1 MVPGVCSR
9 RPASQREGWCDVHC
23 IAAHHMSSLRVLLD
37 MPLLRSVQAAEVQLS
52 LSLLSQTPPRA
63 LRDSN
68 SHFIFDLELERG
80 PVSGRSE
87 GKVTFTTN
95 PEAHSCAC
103 VQCLNCLHPKRVIC
117 FANSQAVRLDVD
129 SRIGCIGKP
138 VTCDTRPS
146 FGANSL
152 LIAEQHAGNES
163 KFINDGICLYVTA
176 VV

>member
-1 MVPGVCSR
+1 MFATASIPKGRMVRCSLHCCPSCVIVTRPFRYAPTSVCTSSR
-9 RPASQREGWCDVHC
+9 G
-23 IAAHHMSSLRVLLD
+23 AAL
-37 MPLLRSVQAAEVQLS
+37 PLPS
-52 LSLLSQTPPRA
+52 LSQTPLCA

-68 SHFIFDLELERG
+68 SHFIFDLQLERG
-80 PVSGRSE
+80 PGRSE
-87 GKVTFTTN
+87 GKVTLTTN
-95 PEAHSCAC
+95 PEVDSCAC
-103 VQCLNCLHPKRVIC
+103 VQCLNCSQHQQSVIC
-117 FANSQAVRLDVD
+117 FANSQAVKLDVD

-138 VTCDTRPS
+138 VTCDKRPS

>member
-1 MVPGVCSR
+1 MFSALRPHCCPSCVIVTRPFRYAPTSVCTSSR
-9 RPASQREGWCDVHC
+9 G
-23 IAAHHMSSLRVLLD
+23 AAR
-37 MPLLRSVQAAEVQLS
+37 S
-52 LSLLSQTPPRA
+52 LSSLSQTPLCA

-80 PVSGRSE
+80 P
-87 GKVTFTTN
+87 GKVTLTTN
-95 PEAHSCAC
+95 PEVDSCAC
-103 VQCLNCLHPKRVIC
+103 VRCLNCSQHQHRVIC
-117 FANSQAVRLDVD
+117 FANSQAVKLDVD

-138 VTCDTRPS
+138 VTCDTLPS

-163 KFINDGICLYVTA
+163 KFINDGICLYVTS